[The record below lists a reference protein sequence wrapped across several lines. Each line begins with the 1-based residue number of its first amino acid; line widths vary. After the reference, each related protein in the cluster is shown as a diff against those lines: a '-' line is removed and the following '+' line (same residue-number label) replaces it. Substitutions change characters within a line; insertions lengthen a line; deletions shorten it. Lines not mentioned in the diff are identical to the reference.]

1 MSCCDLS
8 VLDYLRKAAV
18 KLEINQDYGAPD
30 IYGLDEFEITSII
43 YQYYQVIISY
53 TSFKKMH
60 NMLKLSFIFPSEFI
74 RLFSVCISKYIYIIS
89 YLALYKIN

>member
-1 MSCCDLS
+1 MKMKLFISNANIFKNLNNKHCTHFFSEIIIMSCCDLS

-53 TSFKKMH
+53 TS
-60 NMLKLSFIFPSEFI
+60 
-74 RLFSVCISKYIYIIS
+74 V
-89 YLALYKIN
+89 